1 MGLPSIYGIFD
12 GNDDE
17 NPVELGV
24 PLFGYVLWRFIA
36 GKIIEQSG

>member
-12 GNDDE
+12 GDDDE
-17 NPVELGV
+17 IQWNWA
-24 PLFGYVLWRFIA
+24 YVLWRFIA